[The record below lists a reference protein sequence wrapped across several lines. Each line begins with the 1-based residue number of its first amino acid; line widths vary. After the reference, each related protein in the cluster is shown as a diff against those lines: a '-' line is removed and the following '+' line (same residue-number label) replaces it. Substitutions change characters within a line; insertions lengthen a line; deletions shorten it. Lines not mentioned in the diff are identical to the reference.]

1 MTSSY
6 GNTGAPARTDGPRT
20 YGNWRRPATAGLGG
34 LGMLATGVLFV
45 GIAAAVIA
53 SMTAGLGAA
62 LLVATM
68 FGVVLL
74 TVAVKDKHGQ
84 SALGRTLNRIGWA
97 RTKQSGAHL
106 YRSGPAGRA
115 AWGTFQLPGLAA
127 SSQLGQWEDSHG
139 RPFALLHTPT
149 TRHFTVVLAAEPDGA
164 ALVDQNQI
172 DNQVAEYGIW
182 LANLGDEPGIEAA
195 TVTIETAPDTGTRLK
210 AEVDGSLDPDAPA
223 FAQAVLAD
231 VVATYPVGSATIR
244 AYIAVTF
251 NAISRASVN
260 RPKARKPAEVAADLA
275 ARLPALTASL
285 SATGAGAARPL
296 SGQELCE
303 VIRVAY
309 DPAAQV
315 LIDEARAAGE
325 PVAISWP
332 DVGPAAA
339 EARWESYR
347 HDSAV
352 STSWTMTAPPRGV
365 VQSGILAKLLAPHR
379 DIARK
384 RVTLLYR
391 PIDPARAAALVEA
404 DLNAARFNSTATT
417 KPTARSTLSAR
428 SAQATA
434 SEEATGA
441 GLVNFGLI
449 VTATSTDPGLEPDA
463 RAAVDSLTAAARLR
477 IRPAHGSQDTTFAA
491 GLPLGLVLPRHL
503 RLPTEVREA
512 L

>member
-1 MTSSY
+1 M
-6 GNTGAPARTDGPRT
+6 GHVPAA
-20 YGNWRRPATAGLGG
+20 RPCR
-34 LGMLATGVLFV
+34 V
-45 GIAAAVIA
+45 
-53 SMTAGLGAA
+53 
-62 LLVATM
+62 
-68 FGVVLL
+68 
-74 TVAVKDKHGQ
+74 Q
-84 SALGRTLNRIGWA
+84 
-97 RTKQSGAHL
+97 
-106 YRSGPAGRA
+106 
-115 AWGTFQLPGLAA
+115 
-127 SSQLGQWEDSHG
+127 SQLGEWQDSHG
-139 RPFALLHTPT
+139 RPFALLHTPA

-164 ALVDQNQI
+164 ALVDQEQI

-210 AEVDGSLDPDAPA
+210 AEVAGSLDPDAPP

-251 NAISRASVN
+251 TAVSRATAK
-260 RPKARKPAEVAADLA
+260 RRKPDEVAADLA
-275 ARLPALTASL
+275 SRLPALTASL

-296 SGQELCE
+296 SAQELCE

-309 DPAAQV
+309 DPAAQM
-315 LIDEARAAGE
+315 LIDEARAAGDAA
-325 PVAISWP
+325 AISWP

-352 STSWTMTAPPRGV
+352 SSSWTMTAPPRGV
-365 VQSGILAKLLAPHR
+365 VQSGILARLLAPHR

-449 VTATSTDPGLEPDA
+449 VTATTTDPALEPDA

-477 IRPAHGSQDTTFAA
+477 MRPAYGSQDTTFAA

>member
-1 MTSSY
+1 MTSSSY
-6 GNTGAPARTDGPRT
+6 GTTGSAARADGPRT

-45 GIAAAVIA
+45 GIATAFIA
-53 SMTAGLGAA
+53 SMTAGVGAA
-62 LLVATM
+62 LLVAGL

-84 SALGRTLNRIGWA
+84 STLGRTLNRIGWA
-97 RTKQSGAHL
+97 RTKQSGSHL
-106 YRSGPAGRA
+106 YRAGPTGRA
-115 AWGTFQLPGLAA
+115 KWGTFQLPGLAA
-127 SSQLGQWEDSHG
+127 SSQLGEWQDSHG
-139 RPFALLHTPT
+139 RPFALLHTPA

-164 ALVDQNQI
+164 ALVDQEQI

-210 AEVDGSLDPDAPA
+210 AEVAGSLDPDAPP

-251 NAISRASVN
+251 TAVSRATAK
-260 RPKARKPAEVAADLA
+260 RRKPDEVAADLA
-275 ARLPALTASL
+275 SRLPALTASL

-296 SGQELCE
+296 SAQELCE
-303 VIRVAY
+303 VIRIAY
-309 DPAAQV
+309 DPAAQM
-315 LIDEARAAGE
+315 LIDEARAAGDAA
-325 PVAISWP
+325 AISWP

-352 STSWTMTAPPRGV
+352 SSSWTMTAPPRGV
-365 VQSGILAKLLAPHR
+365 VQSGILARLLAPHR

-449 VTATSTDPGLEPDA
+449 VTATTTDPALEPDA

-477 IRPAHGSQDTTFAA
+477 MRPAYGSQDTTFAA

>member
-1 MTSSY
+1 MTTSSY
-6 GNTGAPARTDGPRT
+6 GTTGATTRTDGPRT

-34 LGMLATGVLFV
+34 LGMLATAVLFIGV
-45 GIAAAVIA
+45 AAAIIA

-62 LLVATM
+62 LLVAGV

-74 TVAVKDKHGQ
+74 TVALKDKHGQ
-84 SALGRTLNRIGWA
+84 SALGCTLNRVGWA
-97 RTKQSGAHL
+97 RTRQSGSHL

-115 AWGTFQLPGLAA
+115 AWGSFQLPGLAA

-139 RPFALLHTPT
+139 RPFALLHTPA

-164 ALVDQNQI
+164 ALVDQEQI
-172 DNQVAEYGIW
+172 DNQVAEFGIW

-210 AEVDGSLDPDAPA
+210 AEVDGSLDPDASP

-231 VVATYPVGSATIR
+231 VVTTYPVGSATIR
-244 AYIAVTF
+244 AYIALTF
-251 NAISRASVN
+251 TSVSRATAK
-260 RPKARKPAEVAADLA
+260 RRKPDEVAADLA
-275 ARLPALTASL
+275 SRLPALTASL
-285 SATGAGAARPL
+285 SATGAGAARPV
-296 SGQELCE
+296 SAQELCE

-325 PVAISWP
+325 AAAISWP

-404 DLNAARFNSTATT
+404 DLNAARFNSTAST

-434 SEEATGA
+434 AEEATGA

-449 VTATSTDPGLEPDA
+449 VTATTTNPALEPDA

-477 IRPAHGSQDTTFAA
+477 MRPAYGSQDTTFAA